1 MVYRKIV
8 QSVCGTVHLNQICPE
23 WFLWGSLSW
32 AGHEEKQRVPL
43 HMYTGAHWYWFSY
56 GKSQVSQTCTKC
68 FFLLFFCFLLF
79 LPFILMWWL
88 LNHSTVAKGSVHLC
102 PRGIVDIPAYP
113 ASEAAL
119 SIIKTGATRQQELY
133 YPWFTYVAALTKD
146 WFPSFTSYIIQNT
159 YNHIP

>member
-1 MVYRKIV
+1 MAYRKIV

-23 WFLWGSLSW
+23 WFLWGSLSR

-43 HMYTGAHWYWFSY
+43 HMYAGAHWYWFSY
-56 GKSQVSQTCTKC
+56 GKSHVSQTCTV
-68 FFLLFFCFLLF
+68 FFLFF
-79 LPFILMWWL
+79 LPTVFTFYSHMMII
-88 LNHSTVAKGSVHLC
+88 NHFMVAKGSVHLC
-102 PRGIVDIPAYP
+102 PRGVVDIPAYP

-133 YPWFTYVAALTKD
+133 YPWFIYIAALTKD